1 MGFEDRDLSIPLT
14 PVEQEGHSPLVLIEV
29 LDNAPGDNKQ
39 QGNT

>member
-1 MGFEDRDLSIPLT
+1 MGTLAHSPLG
-14 PVEQEGHSPLVLIEV
+14 VGHSPLILIEV